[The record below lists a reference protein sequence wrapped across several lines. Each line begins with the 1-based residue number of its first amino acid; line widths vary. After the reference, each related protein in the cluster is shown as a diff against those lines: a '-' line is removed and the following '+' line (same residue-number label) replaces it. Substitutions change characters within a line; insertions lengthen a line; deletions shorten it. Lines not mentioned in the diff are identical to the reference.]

1 MVYIVGYLVFTTA
14 VVGYAS
20 AGTTYPS
27 VCRHTLVLYH
37 KKSVLSQR
45 WPRNA
50 PYTWVPWKFRDSLT
64 TPTATIP
71 NIISRDFVR
80 IDPMNVPTKFEV
92 RCFIRSWDNWGTK
105 KIWAVAGYAHAPFS
119 QKFLIGFYSDWPSK
133 RTSQIWSP

>member
-45 WPRNA
+45 WPRSA
-50 PYTWVPWKFRDSLT
+50 PYIWMPWKFLGLPD
-64 TPTATIP
+64 
-71 NIISRDFVR
+71 
-80 IDPMNVPTKFEV
+80 
-92 RCFIRSWDNWGTK
+92 
-105 KIWAVAGYAHAPFS
+105 YAHGYFS
-119 QKFLIGFYSDWPSK
+119 QNFMGFSSDCTVQKSVGEFL
-133 RTSQIWSP
+133 